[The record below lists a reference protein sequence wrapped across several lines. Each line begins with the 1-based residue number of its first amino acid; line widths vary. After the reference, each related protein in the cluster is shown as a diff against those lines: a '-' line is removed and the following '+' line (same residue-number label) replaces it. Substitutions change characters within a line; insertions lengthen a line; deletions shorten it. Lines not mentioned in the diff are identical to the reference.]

1 MTDPIPSQ
9 PKARITARDVA
20 RDAGV
25 SVAAVS
31 RAFTPGAPIADV
43 TRARILAAAEA
54 LGYATP
60 SGRAIGAL
68 GARTVAAVMGDMAN
82 PFYPAALELLAEA
95 LAARGQRL
103 LLHAAAPGRD
113 VDSVMAQVL
122 DHRADAAII
131 ASAHLSSDLARA
143 CRARRMPVV
152 LLNRVQADK
161 GLNAVCCD
169 NYGGARVVAD
179 RFLAQGHRR
188 IAMID
193 GAPGVSTGAERRR
206 GFVDRLAEDGIAPTV
221 LRGHFNHDRAMKA
234 AEALLTGPAP
244 PDAIFAANDLMALA
258 ALDCA
263 RRLGLRVPDDVA
275 IIGFDDIPMAAWHAW
290 DLTTMRQPIRA
301 MLAATLDLIDAQIAD
316 PDAPAQI
323 RILPARLMVRGS
335 G

>member
-1 MTDPIPSQ
+1 MMTDAPRRGK
-9 PKARITARDVA
+9 KATARDVA
-20 RDAGV
+20 RAACV
-25 SVAAVS
+25 SPAAVS
-31 RAFTPGAPIADV
+31 RAFTPGAPIAEA
-43 TRARILAAAEA
+43 TRARVLAAAER

-60 SGRAIGAL
+60 SGRAVGAL
-68 GARTVAAVMGDMAN
+68 GARMVAAVMGDMAN

-103 LLHAAAPGRD
+103 VLHAAAPGRD

-122 DHRADAAII
+122 AHRADAAII
-131 ASAHLSSDLARA
+131 ASAHLSSELARA

-169 NYGGARVVAD
+169 NYGGARMVAA
-179 RFLAQGHRR
+179 RFLGQGRRR

-206 GFVDRLAEDGIAPTV
+206 GFVDRLAEAGVTPAIV
-221 LRGHFNHDRAMKA
+221 RGDFNHDRAMQA

-263 RRLGLRVPDDVA
+263 RRLGRRVPDDVA
-275 IIGFDDIPMAAWHAW
+275 IVGFDDIPMASWHAW
-290 DLTTMRQPIRA
+290 DLTTIRQPIRA
-301 MLAATLDLIDAQIAD
+301 MLAETLALIDAQIAD
-316 PDAPAQI
+316 PDAPACI
-323 RILPARLMVRGS
+323 RILPGRLMARAS